1 MYSESPPPHSLRRL
15 VRCRWESVEPGP
27 KRIVPDGCVD
37 VVAGAGQVFVA
48 GPDTT
53 AWTSAFPP
61 GTRLRGLRFRPG
73 VAAAVLGVGADELRD
88 SRVSLPDLWNRRGAT
103 LADEIL
109 SGRDL
114 ADAMADVATEQ
125 AAAAD
130 PVVERMLAHLAAE
143 SAGNAG
149 NPGRGEA
156 PATRQL
162 ADGRPTRQLTHP
174 GAWRSA
180 DLGTQPARH
189 RTDDRSAGYPAQP
202 SRSERQ
208 ARRLFTLAVGYGP
221 ATYRRILRLQRA
233 IALAPATA
241 TLAELA
247 VAAGYSDQP
256 HLTRECRALTGLTP
270 GAYFAGRLTLP
281 PNPVGAQGNAP
292 SPR

>member
-1 MYSESPPPHSLRRL
+1 MYSESPPPDSLRRL

-37 VVAGAGQVFVA
+37 LVAGAGQVFVA

-73 VAAAVLGVGADELRD
+73 AAAAMLGVGADELRD
-88 SRVSLPDLWNRRGAT
+88 SRVSLTDLWNHRGAT

-114 ADAMADVATEQ
+114 ADAMAGVA
-125 AAAAD
+125 ADRAVLAD

-143 SAGNAG
+143 VTGDGES
-149 NPGRGEA
+149 PGRRA
-156 PATRQL
+156 S
-162 ADGRPTRQLTHP
+162 
-174 GAWRSA
+174 GA
-180 DLGTQPARH
+180 H
-189 RTDDRSAGYPAQP
+189 DRSAPQPTPPGAHWADLDARPARP
-202 SRSERQ
+202 RTSRHPAKADRSERQ
-208 ARRLFTLAVGYGP
+208 ERRLFTLAVGYGP

-233 IALAPATA
+233 IALAPTAA
-241 TLAELA
+241 TLADLA
-247 VAAGYSDQP
+247 VAAGYADQP

-270 GAYFAGRLTLP
+270 GAYFAG
-281 PNPVGAQGNAP
+281 
-292 SPR
+292 

>member
-1 MYSESPPPHSLRRL
+1 MYSESPPPESLRRL

-37 VVAGAGQVFVA
+37 LVAGAGQVFVA

-53 AWTSAFPP
+53 AWTSVYPP

-73 VAAAVLGVGADELRD
+73 AAAAMLGVGADELRD
-88 SRVSLPDLWNRRGAT
+88 SRVPLPDLWNRRGAT

-114 ADAMADVATEQ
+114 ADAMADVATER

-130 PVVERMLAHLAAE
+130 PVVERMLARLAAE
-143 SAGNAG
+143 SAGDTG
-149 NPGRGEA
+149 NLSRGEA

-162 ADGRPTRQLTHP
+162 SARPSS
-174 GAWRSA
+174 SA
-180 DLGTQPARH
+180 AEP
-189 RTDDRSAGYPAQP
+189 SAGHPAEP

-233 IALAPATA
+233 IALAPAVA
-241 TLAELA
+241 TLADLA
-247 VAAGYSDQP
+247 VAAGYADQP

-270 GAYFAGRLTLP
+270 GSCFARQLTP
-281 PNPVGAQGNAP
+281 PPDPVAAQGNAP
-292 SPR
+292 SPP